1 MQKLR
6 PDMDIGKNI
15 QSQRKRCGLTQES
28 TVAQLQI
35 MGLNISRSTYA
46 KIEKNAYNIRLTE
59 LVALKWTALIP
70 FLKILHSLLSV
81 KKAPRTERCGALLL
95 YFACADYSY
104 SLASLPRYS

>member
-59 LVALKWTALIP
+59 LVALKHIFKMDSFDP
-70 FLKILHSLLSV
+70 FFENL
-81 KKAPRTERCGALLL
+81 T
-95 YFACADYSY
+95 
-104 SLASLPRYS
+104 